1 MLKMK
6 DASTVYV
13 GNKPPM
19 AYVMALITAF
29 RDTGTDI
36 VVLKARGRAISRTV
50 DVAEIARNRYLNDVS
65 VEKIEIGSEQM
76 PTDDGR
82 TRGVSTIAITL
93 RRGGKAVEKAEAPPE
108 PKIQPEAKPPS
119 KDETPPEPKIQP
131 EAQTEAKPP
140 SKDETPPEPK
150 IQPEA
155 QTESKPP
162 SKDKVP
168 PVEETPKEEVS
179 LSDLKGVGK
188 KTEEKLREAGYKS
201 PRSFAWA
208 KACTLSGKTGLSEK
222 VASLLIVAA
231 RVLLNLEYFAV
242 FLHFFSVRDSETFRF

>member
-1 MLKMK
+1 MK
-6 DASTVYV
+6 DASIVYV

-29 RDTGTDI
+29 RDSGTDI
-36 VVLKARGRAISRTV
+36 VVLKARGRAISTTV
-50 DVAEIARNRYLNDVS
+50 DVAEIARNRYLRDVS
-65 VEKIEIGSEQM
+65 VEKIEIGTEQM

-82 TRGVSTIAITL
+82 TRGVSTIAITM
-93 RRGGKAVEKAEAPPE
+93 RRGSKAVEKAEAPPE

-131 EAQTEAKPP
+131 E
-140 SKDETPPEPK
+140 PEV
-150 IQPEA
+150 
-155 QTESKPP
+155 KPP

-168 PVEETPKEEVS
+168 PVEETPKEDVS

-201 PRSFAWA
+201 PKSIARA
-208 KACTLSGKTGLSEK
+208 KASTLSGKTGLSEK
-222 VASLLIVAA
+222 VASKLIDAA
-231 RVLLNLEYFAV
+231 RELLK
-242 FLHFFSVRDSETFRF
+242 

>member
-6 DASTVYV
+6 DTNTVYV

-29 RDTGTDI
+29 RDTGTNN
-36 VVLKARGRAISRTV
+36 VVLKARGRAISRAV

-65 VEKIEIGSEQM
+65 AEKIEIGSEQM

-93 RRGGKAVEKAEAPPE
+93 RKGGKVVEKVEAPPE
-108 PKIQPEAKPPS
+108 PEAQPEAKPPS
-119 KDETPPEPKIQP
+119 KDDTPPETKIQP
-131 EAQTEAKPP
+131 E
-140 SKDETPPEPK
+140 
-150 IQPEA
+150 PEA
-155 QTESKPP
+155 QPKVEPP
-162 SKDKVP
+162 SKDKVS
-168 PVEETPKEEVS
+168 PVEKTPKEEVS

-201 PRSFAWA
+201 PRSIARA
-208 KACTLSGKTGLSEK
+208 KASTLSGKTGLSEK
-222 VASLLIVAA
+222 VSSKLIDAA
-231 RVLLNLEYFAV
+231 RELLK
-242 FLHFFSVRDSETFRF
+242 

>member
-1 MLKMK
+1 MLWGSLNLLRGEGTISLLKMK

-140 SKDETPPEPK
+140 SKD
-150 IQPEA
+150 
-155 QTESKPP
+155 
-162 SKDKVP
+162 KVP

-201 PRSFAWA
+201 PRSIARA
-208 KACTLSGKTGLSEK
+208 KASTLSGKTGLSEK
-222 VASLLIVAA
+222 VASKLIDAA
-231 RVLLNLEYFAV
+231 RELLK
-242 FLHFFSVRDSETFRF
+242 